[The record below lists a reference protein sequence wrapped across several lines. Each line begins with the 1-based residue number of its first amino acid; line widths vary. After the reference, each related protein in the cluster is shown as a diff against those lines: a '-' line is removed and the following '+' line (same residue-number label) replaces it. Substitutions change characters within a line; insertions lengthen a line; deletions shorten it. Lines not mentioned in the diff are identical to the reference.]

1 MTPHPLEPTTASGLS
16 GKGLRDH
23 FRPLPLL
30 GHPNVQTLLGHFLP
44 GPAITLPTREQILRL
59 PDGDGLVL
67 YDNIPTG
74 WQAGRRIAVLVHGL
88 CGSHDSPGVKRV
100 AARLLAHGI
109 RTVRIDLRGAGKAL
123 PLCRGF
129 YHAGRSDDIR
139 AVLQEVRRWSPES
152 AVALIGISLGG
163 ALVLKTAGEALK
175 HPIPYVERVAAMN
188 PPIDLR
194 RCSAM
199 MSLPRNRMYDHY
211 FVNVLIAEAKQRQ
224 RYFPDL
230 PPLAFPRRMTIRL
243 FDDLYTAPRGGFADA
258 LDYYQRAAALPLIA
272 NIKIPTLILTARDDP
287 FIAVEPFEELKPP
300 PNVTVEILPY
310 GGHIGFVGWDGTGGV
325 RWAESRVT
333 EWVTKNV
340 LSEPE
345 A

>member
-1 MTPHPLEPTTASGLS
+1 MTPDPLEPDVSPAVGGNGSRLQF
-16 GKGLRDH
+16 L
-23 FRPLPLL
+23 PLPLL

-59 PDGDGLVL
+59 PDGDSLVL
-67 YDNIPTG
+67 YDNVATSWREG
-74 WQAGRRIAVLVHGL
+74 ERIALLVHGL

-100 AARLLAHGI
+100 SARLLAHGL
-109 RTVRIDLRGAGKAL
+109 RTVRIDQRGAGKAL

-129 YHAGRSDDIR
+129 YHAGRSDDVR
-139 AVLQEVRRWSPES
+139 AALEEVHRWSPTS
-152 AVALIGISLGG
+152 PIVLIGISLGG
-163 ALVLKTAGEALK
+163 ALALKTAGETTE

-194 RCSAM
+194 LCAAM

-211 FVNVLIAEAKQRQ
+211 FVSVLVAEARLRQ

-230 PPLAFPRRMTIRL
+230 PPPRFPRRMTIRL

-258 LDYYQRAAALPLIA
+258 LDYYQRASALPLIDR
-272 NIKIPTLILTARDDP
+272 IIVPTLILTARDDP

-300 PNVTVEILPY
+300 PNVAVEILPY
-310 GGHIGFVGWDGTGGV
+310 GGHIGFVGWDGSGGV

-333 EWVTKNV
+333 DWVTK
-340 LSEPE
+340 EGI